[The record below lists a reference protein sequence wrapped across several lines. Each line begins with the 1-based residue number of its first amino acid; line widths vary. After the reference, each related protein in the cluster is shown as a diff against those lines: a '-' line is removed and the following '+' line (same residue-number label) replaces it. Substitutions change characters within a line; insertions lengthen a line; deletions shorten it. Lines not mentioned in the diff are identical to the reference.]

1 MADDRIARTD
11 AEWRS
16 LLTPEQYHVA
26 REHGTEPAFT
36 GAYWNTKLPGRYLC
50 VGCGQALFDAA
61 AKYDS
66 GTGWPSFW
74 QPVDAGRLALSE
86 DTSHGMRRVEVS
98 CARCGSHL
106 GHLFPD
112 GPRPTG
118 QRYCVNSASL
128 RLEPQP

>member
-1 MADDRIARTD
+1 MSSRIEKSE
-11 AEWRS
+11 AEWRAQLS
-16 LLTPEQYHVA
+16 PDQYRIA

-36 GAYWNTKLPGRYLC
+36 GTYWNSKSPGEYLC
-50 VGCGQALFDAA
+50 IGCGEALFSSE
-61 AKYDS
+61 AKFES

-74 QPVDAGRLALSE
+74 QPLAPERVQLTE
-86 DTSHGMRRVEVS
+86 DTSLGMRRTEVS

-118 QRYCVNSASL
+118 QRYCMNSASL
-128 RLEPQP
+128 KHSPKS